1 MNILILISIIFFNII
16 YSNDY
21 IWPNDYEGQ
30 ITTTFCEPRSRRF
43 HAGIDIRTKGE
54 IGSNIYAIDS
64 GYIYRIKI
72 EPYNYGKAI
81 YLKLNDGNIVL
92 YSHLINFND
101 DIEKLVKSLYFKY
114 DSSFFDH
121 ILDENELIKLNKG
134 DIIGYAGDTGS
145 LGGPHIHFEIRSK
158 DNEPIN
164 PLIDY
169 YDIYDTISPLATSI
183 TFIPMNKN
191 SWINN
196 IQDYQ
201 TFDLLKK
208 DNSLYELKD
217 TVNIKGKFGIA
228 IETHDKIINLPFNFG
243 VYNIDLIIDDK
254 LIYSITFDK
263 YNFIENPLI
272 YTEIDYS
279 LLQKNIIA
287 HRLFN
292 KENILPFIKKD
303 DSMNLNLNKNVHQF
317 LINISDAQNNITQVK
332 GFISS
337 DSLKNKNIDFGQG
350 DSDNIIGDIKIK
362 YLEDVYNVYNESNS
376 ELERHIKF
384 NDHHKFFKIYRAPPK
399 EKNIKIYT

>member
-1 MNILILISIIFFNII
+1 MNILILISIIFSSII

-21 IWPNDYEGQ
+21 IWPNDYEGE

-81 YLKLNDGNIVL
+81 YLKLNDGNIIL
-92 YSHLINFND
+92 YSHLINFNK
-101 DIEKLVKSLYFKY
+101 DIEKLVKNLRFKY

-121 ILDENELIKLNKG
+121 ILNENELIKLNKG

-158 DNEPIN
+158 DNAPIN

-169 YDIYDTISPLATSI
+169 YDIHDTIPPLANSI
-183 TFIPMNKN
+183 IFIPINKN
-191 SWINN
+191 SWIND

-201 TFDLLKK
+201 TFDLFKK
-208 DNSLYELKD
+208 NNNLYELID

-228 IETHDKIINLPFNFG
+228 IETHDEINDLLIFDFG
-243 VYNIDLIIDDK
+243 VYNIDLIIDDE

-272 YTEIDYS
+272 YTERDYA
-279 LLQKNIIA
+279 LLQKNI
-287 HRLFN
+287 
-292 KENILPFIKKD
+292 K
-303 DSMNLNLNKNVHQF
+303 
-317 LINISDAQNNITQVK
+317 
-332 GFISS
+332 
-337 DSLKNKNIDFGQG
+337 
-350 DSDNIIGDIKIK
+350 
-362 YLEDVYNVYNESNS
+362 
-376 ELERHIKF
+376 
-384 NDHHKFFKIYRAPPK
+384 
-399 EKNIKIYT
+399 